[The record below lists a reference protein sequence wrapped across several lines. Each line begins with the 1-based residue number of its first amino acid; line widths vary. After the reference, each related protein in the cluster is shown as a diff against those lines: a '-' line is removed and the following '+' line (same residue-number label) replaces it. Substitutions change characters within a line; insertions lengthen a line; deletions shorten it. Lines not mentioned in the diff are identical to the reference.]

1 MEKKIVALDSN
12 DLFTLFR
19 GIDLQELIVQIE
31 NYFLE
36 YREQL
41 DLPNNLTFG
50 VELEYEKV
58 SRKTISNYVKKN
70 LYDWNSKSDG
80 SLESGGEVIS
90 PVMTD
95 QKKYWQELK
104 EICDFLSKKKADT
117 MHNAGGHIHLGVC
130 ILGDDV
136 EAWRQFLKLYMI
148 YESVI
153 FRFIY
158 GDKIGGRKK
167 LYKYAPPISDKLYN
181 YLSLINQAKNI
192 MEIRYSLPT
201 DDRYYA
207 LNFCN
212 VDFYDPK
219 TSTHKNT
226 LEFRSPNASTNA
238 VIWQNN
244 INTFAKMLIA
254 SKTKVMDEEFLD
266 YKLKNE
272 YFTYSGNEQLYN
284 NICLKN
290 ALEFSDLVFDNNLD
304 KIYFL
309 RQYLKD
315 FQDNYGIKT
324 IVKAKKAK
332 KFIK

>member
-1 MEKKIVALDSN
+1 MEKNFVNLDNN
-12 DLFTLFR
+12 DFFTLFR

-31 NYFLE
+31 NCFLE
-36 YREQL
+36 YRNKL
-41 DLPNNLTFG
+41 NLPDSLTFG
-50 VELEYEKV
+50 VELEYENISRSKV
-58 SRKTISNYVKKN
+58 NKYVEKN
-70 LYDWNSKSDG
+70 LYKWNHKGDG
-80 SLESGGEVIS
+80 SLVFGGEITS
-90 PVMTD
+90 PIMTD

-104 EICDFLSKKKADT
+104 KLCDFLSKKRADT
-117 MHNAGGHIHLGVC
+117 MHNAGGHIHLGAC

-136 EAWRQFLKLYMI
+136 EAWRQFIKLYTI
-148 YESVI
+148 YESVL
-153 FRFIY
+153 FRFVY
-158 GDKIGGRKK
+158 GDKIIGRKK
-167 LYKYAPPISDKLYN
+167 IYKYAFPISDNLYN
-181 YLSLINQAKNI
+181 NLSQINQVE
-192 MEIRYSLPT
+192 EITDIEYLLPI
-201 DDRYYA
+201 DKKYYA
-207 LNFCN
+207 LNFRN
-212 VDFYDPK
+212 VDFFDPR
-219 TSTHKNT
+219 TPANKNT

-284 NICLKN
+284 EICLKN

-309 RQYLKD
+309 RQYLKN

-324 IVKAKKAK
+324 AIKAK

>member
-1 MEKKIVALDSN
+1 MEKNFVTLDSN

-36 YREQL
+36 YRDKL
-41 DLPNNLTFG
+41 DLPSNLTFG
-50 VELEYEKV
+50 VELEYENV
-58 SRKTISNYVKKN
+58 SKETIDKYVEKN
-70 LYDWNSKSDG
+70 LYDWNSKSDCTV
-80 SLESGGEVIS
+80 ESGGEVTS
-90 PVMTD
+90 PIMTD

-104 EICDFLSKKKADT
+104 KICDFLSEKKADT

-130 ILGDDV
+130 MLGDDV
-136 EAWRQFLKLYMI
+136 EAWRQFIKLYMI
-148 YESVI
+148 YESVL
-153 FRFIY
+153 FRFVY
-158 GDKIGGRKK
+158 GDKISGREK

-181 YLSLINQAKNI
+181 YLSQINQAKDI
-192 MEIRYSLPT
+192 MDIKYSLPM
-201 DDRYYA
+201 DGKYSA
-207 LNFCN
+207 LNFLH
-212 VDFYDPK
+212 VVFYDPK
-219 TSTHKNT
+219 TSNHKNT

-244 INTFAKMLIA
+244 INTFAKMLMA
-254 SKTKVMDEEFLD
+254 SKAKVMDEEFLD

-284 NICLKN
+284 NIYLKN

-324 IVKAKKAK
+324 AVKAKR
-332 KFIK
+332 FIK